1 MGRPGGEFLRPDA
14 ALQRHRAY
22 ALGPGVAAIEGEP
35 SMCQIFVRANAQSY
49 EATTR
54 SIRLHGVVT
63 SVRLENLFWDTL
75 EEIAQ
80 RDAMHVPQLL
90 SKLYDE
96 LLEHRGDIPN
106 FSSFLRVCCLRYLA
120 LQVDER
126 IPRDIGI
133 PIGSLNAHAVL
144 RGLRPNLVDAN
155 AA

>member
-1 MGRPGGEFLRPDA
+1 
-14 ALQRHRAY
+14 
-22 ALGPGVAAIEGEP
+22 
-35 SMCQIFVRANAQSY
+35 MCQIFVRANAQSY

-96 LLEHRGDIPN
+96 LLEHRGSQPR
-106 FSSFLRVCCLRYLA
+106 LVGRELA
-120 LQVDER
+120 LSPDRYTDGNNRQLELSRQTCSICHVKT
-126 IPRDIGI
+126 
-133 PIGSLNAHAVL
+133 
-144 RGLRPNLVDAN
+144 
-155 AA
+155 